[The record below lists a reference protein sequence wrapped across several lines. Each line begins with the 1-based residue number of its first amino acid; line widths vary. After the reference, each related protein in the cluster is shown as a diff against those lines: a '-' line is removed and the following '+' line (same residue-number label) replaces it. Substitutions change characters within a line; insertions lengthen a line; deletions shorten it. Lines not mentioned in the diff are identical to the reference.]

1 MQRTTLTLIVVGG
14 IAWAGLALI
23 ALQLSEGSVL
33 GFDLQL
39 LLQAGRDVAAG
50 RSPYDPAMLT
60 GTAPQSTSLFYS
72 YPPPLAQALAP
83 FAAVPSSVMLI
94 GWWVG
99 AAAGLVAAAEA
110 LRRRLAPARSAPQ
123 LALAVLAFAP
133 LVLPFGVG
141 LLFGNFNVWFP
152 LLYGAMVLA
161 ALGATRTMAIG
172 GGVAL
177 GLASLKLHPAS
188 LAVWFLVRG
197 LRGDRQAVLVAAA
210 AVLTGFLV
218 IAASIA
224 VDGIQLWSEYARVVQ
239 VGSAADIVDPR
250 NAGPAAVI
258 TSLLGG
264 DEALARA
271 IHVGVGIA
279 ALAITIVA
287 AWRRVDPLERF
298 AWAAAAS
305 LATLPVTWY
314 HYPSALIPI
323 ALAALLRA
331 PVEQRVRVRL
341 LVLAAG
347 ITAAVALL
355 ALPLVWVAV
364 GLVIAAA
371 SASKV
376 PPTPVL
382 TSGRAP

>member
-224 VDGIQLWSEYARVVQ
+224 VDGIQLWAEYARVVQ